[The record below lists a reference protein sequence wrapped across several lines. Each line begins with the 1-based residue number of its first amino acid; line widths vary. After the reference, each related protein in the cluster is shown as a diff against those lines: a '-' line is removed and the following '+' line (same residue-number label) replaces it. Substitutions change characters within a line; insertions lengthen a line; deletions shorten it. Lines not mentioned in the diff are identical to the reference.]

1 MTLSDRGSEKE
12 LSALVDGT
20 GVEPSVLQTALET
33 LCGDHAGFADHFR
46 QIGFDWRPEHPGLAG
61 EFLYPLFGSGG
72 PNIDALVHYIY
83 RALIPFCLPRG
94 EVKRVLDAA
103 FATHDTNAIIA
114 LGDRA
119 RELFVRTRSAALT
132 GGEAGEL
139 ILFLI
144 LEALIKAPLLVS
156 KMSLKTNSNM
166 NVHGRDGIHV
176 RYCSDLKGLVLH
188 LGEAKLHAG
197 LAAAVDDAI
206 ESIVG
211 YLGDLALRTREIDII
226 NGNMDLTGLAPEA
239 QAYLRETLNPYT
251 SPPPVFH
258 TVHTCFIGFKYGGYA
273 QVAALTSDVIEATFQ
288 EMYAKRADEIA
299 QLIQT
304 KVGEA
309 LPPPTR
315 LRFFVMPFPDLTAFR
330 KAFAQKLGVQID

>member
-1 MTLSDRGSEKE
+1 MTPSDPHEMVAPSGG
-12 LSALVDGT
+12 AA
-20 GVEPSVLQTALET
+20 VEPSILQTALEM
-33 LCGDHAGFADHFR
+33 LCDKHDGFHDHVR
-46 QIGFDWRPEHPGLAG
+46 KIEFDWQPCDPFLAG

-72 PNIDALVHYIY
+72 PNIDALIRYIY
-83 RALIPFCLPRG
+83 RSLIPFCLPRG
-94 EVKRVLDAA
+94 EVKRVLEDAWA
-103 FATHDTNAIIA
+103 AKDSNAIIA

-119 RELFVRTRSAALT
+119 RELFVRTRGAALN

-144 LEALIKAPLLVS
+144 LEALVKAPLLVS

-176 RYCSDLKGLVLH
+176 RYCPDLRGLVLH
-188 LGEAKLHAG
+188 LGEAKLHGG

-206 ESIVG
+206 KSIVG

-239 QAYLRETLNPYT
+239 QDYLRATLNPYT

-258 TVHTCFIGFKYGGYA
+258 TIHTCFVGFNYPAYG
-273 QVAALTSDVIEATFQ
+273 QVARLSGDKIETAFR
-288 EMYAKRADEIA
+288 EIYAKRAGEIA
-299 QLIQT
+299 QLIQK
-304 KVGEA
+304 KVGDA
-309 LPPPTR
+309 LPPPSR
-315 LRFFVMPFPDLTAFR
+315 LRFFVMPFPDLTVFR

>member
-1 MTLSDRGSEKE
+1 MIPSDPDVMPPTSGGGS
-12 LSALVDGT
+12 VD
-20 GVEPSVLQTALET
+20 PPILQTSIEM
-33 LCGDHAGFADHFR
+33 LCDKHAGFHDHVR
-46 QIGFDWRPEHPGLAG
+46 KIAFDWQPKSP
-61 EFLYPLFGSGG
+61 FLVGDFFYPLFGSGG
-72 PNIDALVHYIY
+72 PNIDALIRYIY
-83 RALIPFCLPRG
+83 RSLVPFCLPRG
-94 EVKRVLDAA
+94 EVRRVLDAA
-103 FATHDTNAIIA
+103 WAAHDTNAIIA

-119 RELFVRTRSAALT
+119 RELFVRTRGAALS

-139 ILFLI
+139 ILFLM

-176 RYCSDLKGLVLH
+176 RYCPDLKGLVLH

-206 ESIVG
+206 GSIVA
-211 YLGDLALRTREIDII
+211 YLGDLALRTREIEII

-239 QAYLRETLNPYT
+239 QDYLRAMLDPYSS
-251 SPPPVFH
+251 SPPVVH
-258 TVHTCFIGFKYGGYA
+258 TIHTCFVGFNYPAYSE
-273 QVAALTSDVIEATFQ
+273 VAKLSGDAVETAFQ
-288 EMYAKRADEIA
+288 EIYAKRASEIA
-299 QLIQT
+299 QLIQK
-304 KVGEA
+304 KVGDA
-309 LPPPTR
+309 LPPPNR